1 MIARFYLKSLV
12 SNRALWG
19 WGVGFMVFW
28 LFMGSYIFGFNMT
41 TKIESLEYTSVW
53 FSLIDLISG
62 SIISTTVAYS
72 VYYANSSL
80 AYSFR
85 FTKLKPS
92 AYIFNLMG
100 STSVVGGIIGAFIIV
115 FTIILFSSRS
125 GYILLP
131 VYPYLSIAMFLVTGM
146 FMFLLS
152 VVLVIFANNYTG
164 LKSISFIVF
173 IPQLLSYLF
182 GFSELGIP
190 LPSAVVYASP
200 FSDIPRLLYQTYSGN
215 ASQLNMSN
223 GTGPLLNP
231 YILIVSLLFWTA
243 LLFVLAMFLVRR
255 IKPRSIEEGRQ
266 V

>member
-1 MIARFYLKSLV
+1 
-12 SNRALWG
+12 
-19 WGVGFMVFW
+19 
-28 LFMGSYIFGFNMT
+28 
-41 TKIESLEYTSVW
+41 
-53 FSLIDLISG
+53 
-62 SIISTTVAYS
+62 
-72 VYYANSSL
+72 
-80 AYSFR
+80 
-85 FTKLKPS
+85 
-92 AYIFNLMG
+92 
-100 STSVVGGIIGAFIIV
+100 
-115 FTIILFSSRS
+115 
-125 GYILLP
+125 
-131 VYPYLSIAMFLVTGM
+131 M

-190 LPSAVVYASP
+190 LPSAVVYTSP

-215 ASQLNMSN
+215 ASPLNMSN

-231 YILIVSLLFWTA
+231 YILIVSLLCWTA

>member
-1 MIARFYLKSLV
+1 MLARYFLKSLL

-28 LFMGSYIFGFNMT
+28 LFMGSYVFGFNIT
-41 TKIESLEYTSVW
+41 TKVESLGYTSVW
-53 FSLIDLISG
+53 FSLIGLISG
-62 SIISTTVAYS
+62 SILATSVAYS

-80 AYSFR
+80 AYCFR
-85 FTKLKPS
+85 YSKLKPS
-92 AYIFNLMG
+92 SYIFNLMG
-100 STSVVGGIIGAFIIV
+100 STSLMGGIIGAFIIV
-115 FTIILFSSRS
+115 FTMVLFSSRT

-131 VYPYLSIAMFLVTGM
+131 AYSYLSIVVFLATGM

-152 VVLVIFANNYTG
+152 VVLVIFANNYSG

-200 FSDIPRLLYQTYSGN
+200 FSDIPRLLFQTYYGG
-215 ASQLNMSN
+215 ASPLDMSN
-223 GTGPLLNP
+223 GTGQLMNP
-231 YILIVSLLFWTA
+231 YILVASLIFWIA